1 MKKLLSPTKARSHAI
16 TSGRYLS
23 VIVIDTVRENKSFL
37 IRERSL
43 EKFSR

>member
-16 TSGRYLS
+16 TSDRYFS
-23 VIVIDTVRENKSFL
+23 VIVTDMVRENKSFL

-43 EKFSR
+43 KKFSR